1 MQRLRTFAEQLTAA
15 LREVFVRFTRRAAEV
30 QLVST
35 SQHFA
40 SQVTGETDAAAAA
53 DFALAFGPSADQ
65 PVGALVLPAQTAR
78 QWTQWLL
85 GGVDSGQEA
94 AELSALERSLLGDVA
109 KAVVEVLKADGSGLS
124 IVPAPELF
132 AGRWPVAWDSM
143 EELFKIDFSV
153 KRPDLPDL
161 TEASFVL
168 PCSLLAGL
176 AGRTGQAAGPASGAG
191 ASERIMQCL
200 QDLDV
205 TVAARFGTVD
215 LSFHDILGLAVDDVV
230 VLDQSPEHP
239 VDVLVRGR
247 LAFRGVPGQ
256 HHGGLAVLITEAVSP
271 AS

>member
-1 MQRLRTFAEQLTAA
+1 MQRLRTFAEQVTAA
-15 LREVFVRFTRRAAEV
+15 IREVFLRFTCRAAEV
-30 QLVST
+30 KLVST

-53 DFALAFGPSADQ
+53 DFALAFGPSADKQ
-65 PVGALVLPAQTAR
+65 AGALILPVKTAR
-78 QWTQWLL
+78 LWAQWLL
-85 GGVDSGQEA
+85 GGMDSGQEA
-94 AELSALERSLLGDVA
+94 TELSALERSLLCDVA
-109 KAVVEVLKADGSGLS
+109 KAVVEVLKVDGSGLS
-124 IVPAPELF
+124 IVPAAELF

-153 KRPDLPDL
+153 KRDDLPDL
-161 TEASFVL
+161 SEASLVL
-168 PCSLLAGL
+168 PCSLLSSL
-176 AGRTGQAAGPASGAG
+176 AGRTGPAAGPASGAG

-205 TVAARFGTVD
+205 SVAARFGTVD

-230 VLDQSPEHP
+230 ILDQAPEDP

-256 HHGGLAVLITEAVSP
+256 HHGGLAVLITEAVLS